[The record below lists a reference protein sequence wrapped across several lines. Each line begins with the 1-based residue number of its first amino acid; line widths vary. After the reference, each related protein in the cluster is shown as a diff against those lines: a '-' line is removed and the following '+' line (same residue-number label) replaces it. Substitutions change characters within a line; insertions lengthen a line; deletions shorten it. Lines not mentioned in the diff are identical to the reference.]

1 MKFLLILDKRVP
13 SISYSFVS
21 LINLSDFNLS
31 SSSGIYFVFASSEL
45 LLIEEIKYIHL
56 ILIGIFGVVGQIGLT
71 LAYQLDKASYIAPYS
86 YFYIIFSGFIGYYI
100 WNEIPDM
107 LSIIGYLFIIISYY
121 FLIRLQNK

>member
-1 MKFLLILDKRVP
+1 MIGLL
-13 SISYSFVS
+13 
-21 LINLSDFNLS
+21 
-31 SSSGIYFVFASSEL
+31 
-45 LLIEEIKYIHL
+45 
-56 ILIGIFGVVGQIGLT
+56 GVIGQIGLS
-71 LAYQLDKASYIAPYS
+71 LSYQLSKASYVAPYS